1 VKGSDR
7 SRGGARPVTA
17 DKKIHPVDI
26 SLPIAGF
33 AHSSWGKY
41 SFPAIAMRAP
51 VKALIPTG

>member
-17 DKKIHPVDI
+17 DKKIHPIDI

-33 AHSSWGKY
+33 AVDLGENTH
-41 SFPAIAMRAP
+41 
-51 VKALIPTG
+51 PTPKGATSDG